1 MITELDYINLLPDLS
16 KFQDVNESSFL
27 KGMANHSMLA
37 GNSGHSDYQ
46 QIERIKQLELQL
58 EAHKKQIDDL
68 EVEKKSHSTHNSGYG
83 SDNQKSGEEKKESDD
98 LKKQLRQLKKE
109 HEIELVSVKTSLKEE
124 LRRM

>member
-1 MITELDYINLLPDLS
+1 M
-16 KFQDVNESSFL
+16 
-27 KGMANHSMLA
+27 
-37 GNSGHSDYQ
+37 
-46 QIERIKQLELQL
+46 

-68 EVEKKSHSTHNSGYG
+68 EVEKKSHSAHNSGYG